1 MRNKRAKKSYF
12 IRVYVYD
19 KANNETE
26 TGFLSFTY
34 GWWNTAKL
42 ADAHIIESRKDAV
55 EIIKSIINEKPALLS
70 DGKKYPPFEIYRIG
84 EFGAGRRAISFRLSV
99 VELDIDNMEM
109 KELDYWGGTV
119 SYENPEILL
128 TEVGKID

>member
-1 MRNKRAKKSYF
+1 MKNKRAEKTYV

-19 KANNETE
+19 KVNNETE
-26 TGFLSFTY
+26 TGFLSFDY

-42 ADAHIIESRKDAV
+42 TDAHIVKTRKDAV
-55 EIIKSIINEKPALLS
+55 EIIKEIINEEPASMS

-84 EFGAGRRAISFRLSV
+84 EFGAGRTSISFRLSV
-99 VELDIDNMEM
+99 VEINIDNIEM
-109 KELDYWGGTV
+109 KELDYWNGTV